1 MGIYNQHFVERL
13 PLNKSA
19 VEYLREHFPEEDYQS
34 IRNRLGK
41 YGLEGHAHEIPMR
54 FVVTTRKMFV
64 SSHEGFSRNVLFC
77 SVARDLSGGQKAR
90 AVFVDL
96 SLSAPHILLLD
107 EPTNVR
113 VDGFVV
119 CCASREVA
127 VLHSSSSSHTAS
139 FLSC

>member
-54 FVVTTRKMFV
+54 FVGTTRKMFV
-64 SSHEGFSRNVLFC
+64 SGHEGF
-77 SVARDLSGGQKAR
+77 
-90 AVFVDL
+90 
-96 SLSAPHILLLD
+96 
-107 EPTNVR
+107 
-113 VDGFVV
+113 
-119 CCASREVA
+119 
-127 VLHSSSSSHTAS
+127 
-139 FLSC
+139 

>member
-54 FVVTTRKMFV
+54 FVSPPERCLFPAMKD
-64 SSHEGFSRNVLFC
+64 SHATVCSVLFC
-77 SVARDLSGGQKAR
+77 QGLVGRPKSQGRL
-90 AVFVDL
+90 
-96 SLSAPHILLLD
+96 
-107 EPTNVR
+107 
-113 VDGFVV
+113 
-119 CCASREVA
+119 C
-127 VLHSSSSSHTAS
+127 
-139 FLSC
+139 